1 EHALARLLS
10 TARYLYGQ
18 DRRREIDELI
28 GLANDLCRSMAPA
41 SRRASAPAP
50 AGNLLPIQ
58 TLATPIDQRRP
69 TVFISYVHEEA
80 EFANRLIADLNA
92 AGHACWIDTS
102 SIKGGDE
109 WVRTIAEGI
118 INSYALVVIVTLKAM
133 RSKWVQ
139 KEFLWAQQ
147 KKKPV

>member
-1 EHALARLLS
+1 
-10 TARYLYGQ
+10 
-18 DRRREIDELI
+18 
-28 GLANDLCRSMAPA
+28 
-41 SRRASAPAP
+41 
-50 AGNLLPIQ
+50 NLLPIQ

-139 KEFLWAQQ
+139 KEILWAQQ
-147 KKKPV
+147 KKKPVIPLILEEVMGEAGFLPLVDCQGVKLFES